1 MTIAILALK
10 KCFVILKMNWR
21 LMMRQLSVRK
31 KVKSLID
38 INRCEDG
45 EYMNN
50 GRVCPMLLL
59 SFLLLI
65 LSSTGVLA
73 APAEGVKD
81 QATALANSGAGYRA
95 VTYPC
100 YFEGIVRDAATGA
113 PIMRA
118 SVTFVN
124 EDKSKSWTAT
134 TSDSGRYSRELPEG
148 RYTYIATH
156 SDYIMQSSSSPVEV
170 RAPYTKRVRGAG
182 GIVREITITSEK
194 SRVVDIN
201 MNARPTTVLLV
212 TTSLLSMTPELGGS
226 VSRYTEVVS
235 RKDGLL
241 ARYIVLDSDECWAA
255 YGVRLG
261 DSANW
266 QEIRD
271 VLHTITEETGPC
283 YIILLGGP
291 AVLPVPDVVNVGG
304 SPWYLPADGW
314 YIDFDENGVVDEGF
328 AISRMADINSDSS
341 AIAAALQSA
350 SDLHEAGGFGMI
362 PEMLLSTRC
371 WAAPPAGLGEA
382 CRDDAPTCGRC
393 YATPPYGV
401 CDECDRSAEMFSLM
415 SDSDYIFIMGHGS
428 PESFSTNE
436 RLPIFNLENVAD
448 VDLSGHPLISGWVSC
463 NTGQLYS
470 DRPSFATEFLRA
482 GAAAFL
488 ARTTDQG
495 TPALFADKFEPY
507 IKGDSPSGRYRL
519 GDALNELMRENVL
532 RKGDGERRITMQLC
546 MFGDPTLK
554 RVQFELPATG
564 AMAIA
569 KPFFRVI

>member
-1 MTIAILALK
+1 MK
-10 KCFVILKMNWR
+10 
-21 LMMRQLSVRK
+21 
-31 KVKSLID
+31 
-38 INRCEDG
+38 
-45 EYMNN
+45 N
-50 GRVCPMLLL
+50 GKICYIILL
-59 SFLLLI
+59 SILLI
-65 LSSTGVLA
+65 ILSIPGVLA
-73 APAEGVKD
+73 ASAENIKD
-81 QATALANSGAGYRA
+81 QAAALADSGADYRA

-100 YFEGIVRDAATGA
+100 YFEGTVRDATTGT
-113 PIMRA
+113 PIKGA
-118 SVTFVN
+118 SVTFVK

-134 TSDSGRYSRELPEG
+134 TSDSGRYRRELPEG

-156 SDYIMQSSSSPVEV
+156 SNYIMQSSSSPVEV
-170 RAPYTKRVRGAG
+170 KAPYTKRVRGAG
-182 GIVREITITSEK
+182 GIVREITITSERSK
-194 SRVVDIN
+194 VVDIN
-201 MNARPTTVLLV
+201 MKARPTTVLLV
-212 TTSLLSMTPELGGS
+212 TTSLLSRTAELDEA

-241 ARYIVLDSDECWAA
+241 AQFIVLDSEDCRAA
-255 YGVRLG
+255 YGARLS
-261 DSANW
+261 DPSSW
-266 QEIRD
+266 EEIRG
-271 VLHTITEETGPC
+271 LLCSITDQTGPC

-291 AVLPVPDVVNVGG
+291 AVLPVPDVVNIAG

-328 AISRMADINSDSS
+328 AISRMPDVGSDSS
-341 AIAAALQSA
+341 AVAAALQSA
-350 SDLHEAGGFGMI
+350 GDLHEAGGFGMI

-371 WAAPPAGLGEA
+371 WAAPPAGLGDA
-382 CRDDAPTCGRC
+382 CRDDAPTCGKC

-401 CDECDRSAEMFSLM
+401 CDECDRSDELFNLM

-428 PESFSTNE
+428 PVSFATNDHI
-436 RLPIFNLENVAD
+436 PIFNLENVAD

-495 TPALFADKFEPY
+495 TPAYFADKFEPY
-507 IKGDSPSGRYRL
+507 LKGESPSGRYRL

-554 RVQFELPATG
+554 RVRFELPATG
-564 AMAIA
+564 MMATA
-569 KPFFRVI
+569 TPFSRVS